1 MVKGMNVSKRNRRT
15 EASGF
20 DSDILEGRRKRP
32 RGKGEGSGAGP
43 PQPVS
48 SACSQYL
55 DVVHGF
61 GRRNGGK
68 LSVVKLL

>member
-1 MVKGMNVSKRNRRT
+1 MGLRVEK
-15 EASGF
+15 
-20 DSDILEGRRKRP
+20 LEGRGMKL
-32 RGKGEGSGAGP
+32 RGKGRGWGRGGP
-43 PQPVS
+43 PVS